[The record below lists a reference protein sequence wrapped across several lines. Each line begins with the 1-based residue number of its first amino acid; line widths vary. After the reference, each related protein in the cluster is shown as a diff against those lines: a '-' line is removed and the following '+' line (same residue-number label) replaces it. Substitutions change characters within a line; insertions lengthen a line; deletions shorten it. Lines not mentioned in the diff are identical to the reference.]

1 MVDQP
6 TRSRLGDVLVDARVL
21 TREQLE
27 RALAEQGAWGGRL
40 GQILLNLG
48 LVDEQVLASA
58 IARQLGLRLVD
69 LDRLELTAGVT
80 QLLPLGVAERYGVMP
95 LGRRDQPKRLLLAC
109 FDPTMAEGLAEAQR
123 LSGLKL
129 EIYVATSSAIERAI
143 RRAYYGEAA
152 PEAIPGA
159 GTFSVTR
166 NTRDPLEGG
175 SVAEEVVE
183 RVTELERE
191 VELLKKLVEKLIRPK
206 PE

>member
-6 TRSRLGDVLVDARVL
+6 IRSRLGDVLVDAGVL

-69 LDRLELTAGVT
+69 LDRLALTAGVT

-95 LGRRDQPKRLLLAC
+95 LGRRDQPQRLLLAC

-143 RRAYYGEAA
+143 RRVYYGEAA

-175 SVAEEVVE
+175 NVAEEVVE